1 MKVDELSKAVMDT
14 LAEYRD
20 VTVDKMKQAI
30 DKVSKEAVKELKS
43 DSPKRTGAYAQS
55 WTSKSV
61 KMPTEWGYEKTVFN
75 KKHYRITHL
84 LEKGHKV
91 RPSPKYPNKK
101 SFVDAVPRIEKV
113 EKKAIEDL
121 VKEIKNDA

>member
-1 MKVDELSKAVMDT
+1 MKVDDLSKAVMDT
-14 LAEYRD
+14 LEEYRD
-20 VTVDKMKQAI
+20 VTVDKMKKAI

-61 KMPTEWGYEKTVFN
+61 KMPTAWGYEKTVFN

-84 LEKGHKV
+84 LEKGHRKV
-91 RPSPKYPNKK
+91 NG
-101 SFVDAVPRIEKV
+101 SFVAARPHIAKV

-121 VKEIKNDA
+121 VEEIKNDA

>member
-1 MKVDELSKAVMDT
+1 MKVDDLSKAVMDT
-14 LAEYRD
+14 LEEYRD

-61 KMPTEWGYEKTVFN
+61 KMPTKWSYEKTVFN

-84 LEKGHKV
+84 LEKGHRKV
-91 RPSPKYPNKK
+91 NGGFVAARPHI
-101 SFVDAVPRIEKV
+101 AKV
-113 EKKAIEDL
+113 EEKAIEDL